1 MTETIDEYF
10 DDIIRN
16 CEQELI
22 KKQLKDYAN
31 NRIADCHYAVKLG
44 LFEKRILPSQ
54 KVWDNKKTKYNFF
67 YSRVGEKIDLK
78 YVISPHSMV
87 PCYTTNFMDCLEL
100 AITSGMTTL
109 AVGKEKELIT
119 QILDF
124 IDNNQ

>member
-1 MTETIDEYF
+1 
-10 DDIIRN
+10 
-16 CEQELI
+16 
-22 KKQLKDYAN
+22 
-31 NRIADCHYAVKLG
+31 
-44 LFEKRILPSQ
+44 
-54 KVWDNKKTKYNFF
+54 
-67 YSRVGEKIDLK
+67 LK